1 MTRIDRSTFSTD
13 PLMKP
18 TKKAKRLYFAIAFL
32 CACLSTCLVAS
43 SATAEPGPWLQI
55 VPQSR
60 PTNLWTPGDFE
71 EEITTKSAEYPG
83 FGEGVAQVLRVQGEP
98 VGCLGTDNVVG
109 NGFCGLVTGGPAI
122 STAAQLEVLLESLY
136 GLSEVEVEGGP
147 VGSAPLKI
155 TVPGLSVPPVV
166 ARHEDGLLGAVTA
179 EVISDGGSGHLFVSI
194 LNLGDAALDGTSTPV
209 RIVDELPAGVK
220 ASGVEGFA
228 GLDNKDGPVE
238 CELESDNLVA
248 CTFENVLASYEAIE
262 VEILVSVATPPP
274 PDQTPGTV
282 TVSGGNAPITTASQ
296 NVRVSTEKAPF
307 GFEHFFA
314 RPERE
319 GGASAIQAGEHPFQL
334 TTTIVPNSNGLSG
347 ITHGEARV
355 EQAALPRN
363 LRFPLPAG
371 LVGNA
376 SAMPQC
382 PMSDFLEGARAI
394 KLLRCAPESALGVA
408 SVNIFE
414 PFFVGPKQFRA
425 PVFNL
430 PPAEGEPARFG
441 FIVERTPVL
450 VDTRVDETDGYR
462 IIAEVRNVSTI
473 AQFLSSTL
481 VLWGAPGDSR
491 HDATRGAACIFEGQF
506 GGSLG
511 PCERPPGLGD
521 PAFLRM
527 PVSCDG
533 PLGFEAEAEPWNV
546 PLGSEIARASFSA
559 PGLSGCNRV
568 PFAPSVAAE
577 PTSHLAGSASGLNFE
592 LTMPNANLLNPE
604 GIAEGQPKRV
614 QVTLPA
620 GVTVNPSEAEG
631 LAGCSSAQY
640 AAETAGSAP
649 GAGCPEASKIGTV
662 QIQTP
667 LLDETATG
675 AVYVGAP
682 YDNPFDSL
690 LSLYVIAKI
699 PARGIIVKQAG
710 KIEADPATGQ
720 LTTTFDNLPQIPFD
734 TFKLQFKDGPRAP
747 LVMPAA
753 CGSYDMTARFTPW
766 NAANPDDPAPDEVV
780 TRTVPLSVNQG
791 PHGGPCPSG
800 PRPFKPGF
808 SAGTLSNAAGHYSQ
822 LNVRLTREDDEQE
835 FTNFSVK
842 LPRGVIGKLA
852 GVPFCPDAAI
862 AAARARTGTNGGQEE
877 LDHPSCPSNSQIGR
891 LLVGAGVGGSL
902 TYVPGKL
909 YLAGTYNGAKLSVV
923 AITPARVGP
932 FDLGSVVIREAL
944 KVDPETAEVSV
955 DAVKSDP
962 IPHILQGIP
971 VRARDIRVY
980 VDRPEFILNPTSCKR
995 MVSWATVTGAGLDT
1009 GSAADDSSV
1018 KVDAPFQAA
1027 SCASLG
1033 FKPKLSLR
1041 LFNGKR
1047 RAFPRLR
1054 AVVKARPGDANI
1066 GRAQVTLPHT
1076 TFLEQGH
1083 IRTICTR
1090 VQFAAGA
1097 GNGQRCPK
1105 GSIYGRAKA
1114 FSPLLDE
1121 PLKGPVFL
1129 RSSNHALPD
1138 LVAALHSKKVDIN
1151 LAGRID
1157 SAEGGHI
1164 RNTFETVPDAP
1175 VSKFV
1180 LEMQGGRKG
1189 LIVNSVNL
1197 CHGKSRA
1204 KASFTGQNGSQLN
1217 SRPVVRAKCGG
1228 SKETGRHGR

>member
-1 MTRIDRSTFSTD
+1 MTRIDRSTFGTD
-13 PLMKP
+13 HLMKP
-18 TKKAKRLYFAIAFL
+18 TKKAMRLYFAIAFL
-32 CACLSTCLVAS
+32 CACLSTCLAAS
-43 SATAEPGPWLQI
+43 SAAAEPSPWLQI

-60 PTNLWTPGDFE
+60 PTNLWTAGDFE

-83 FGEGVAQVLRVQGEP
+83 YGEGVAQVLRVQGKKI
-98 VGCLGTDNVVG
+98 GCLGTDNFVG

-122 STAAQLEVLLESLY
+122 STAAQLEALLEGVY

-147 VGSAPLKI
+147 VGTAPLKI

-166 ARHEDGLLGAVTA
+166 ARQEDGLLGTVTA
-179 EVISDGGSGHLFVSI
+179 EVISDGGSGHLFVNI
-194 LNLGDAALDGTSTPV
+194 LNIGDAALDGTSVPV
-209 RIVDELPAGVK
+209 RIVDELPAGVE
-220 ASGVEGFA
+220 ASSVEGFA
-228 GLDNKDGPVE
+228 GLENKDGPVD
-238 CELESDNLVA
+238 CELESRHLVA
-248 CTFENVLASYEAIE
+248 CTFENVLPSYEAIE
-262 VEILVSVATPPP
+262 VEILVSVATSPPP
-274 PDQTPGTV
+274 SQDPGTV
-282 TVSGGNAPITTASQ
+282 TVSGGNAPITTAAQ
-296 NVRVSTEKAPF
+296 PVRVSPEKAPF
-307 GFEHFFA
+307 GFEHFSA
-314 RPERE
+314 QPEEE
-319 GGASAIQAGEHPFQL
+319 GGAPAIQAGEHPFQL
-334 TTTIVPNSNGLSG
+334 TTTIVPNSTGLSG

-363 LRFPLPAG
+363 LRFPLPPG

-382 PMSDFLEGARAI
+382 SMADFLEGARAANLI
-394 KLLRCAPESALGVA
+394 RCSPESAIGVA
-408 SVNIFE
+408 SVDIFE
-414 PFFVGPKQFRA
+414 PLFVGPKQFRA

-450 VDTRVDETDGYR
+450 VDTRVDQDHGYR
-462 IIAEVRNVSTI
+462 IVAEVRNVSTI

-481 VLWGAPGDSR
+481 VLWGAPGDTR
-491 HDATRGAACIFEGQF
+491 HDATRGAACIFEGEF

-511 PCERPPGLGD
+511 PCERPPGLGE
-521 PAFLRM
+521 PAFLRL

-533 PLGFEAEAEPWNV
+533 PLRFEAEAEPWNV
-546 PLGSEIARASFSA
+546 PLGSEIARASFDA

-577 PTSHLAGSASGLNFE
+577 PTSHVAGSASGLDFE
-592 LTMPNANLLNPE
+592 LTMPNANLLNRE
-604 GIAEGQPKRV
+604 GIAEGQAKKV
-614 QVTLPA
+614 EVTLPA

-631 LAGCSSAQY
+631 LAGCSAAQY
-640 AAETAGSAP
+640 AAETADSLP
-649 GAGCPEASKIGTV
+649 GEGCPEASKIGTV

-675 AVYVGAP
+675 AVLVGVP
-682 YDNPFDSL
+682 HDNPFDSL

-720 LTTTFDNLPQIPFD
+720 LTTTFDNLPQIPFS

-766 NAANPDDPAPDEVV
+766 NAANPDNPAPDEVV
-780 TRTVPLSVNQG
+780 TKTVPLSVNQG
-791 PHGGPCPSG
+791 PHGTCPSG
-800 PRPFKPGF
+800 TPPFKPGF

-822 LNVRLTREDDEQE
+822 LNLRITREDDEQE
-835 FTNFSVK
+835 FTDFSVK
-842 LPRGVIGKLA
+842 LPPGLIGKLA
-852 GVPFCPDAAI
+852 GIPFCSDAAI
-862 AAARARTGTNGGQEE
+862 AAARARTGAEGGQEE

-909 YLAGTYNGAKLSVV
+909 YLAGPYNGSKLSVV
-923 AITPARVGP
+923 AITPAKVGP

-944 KVDPETAEVSV
+944 KVDPETAKVSV
-955 DAVKSDP
+955 DAAKSDP

-995 MVSWATVTGAGLDT
+995 MVSSATVTGSGLDT

-1018 KVDAPFQAA
+1018 RVEAPFQAA

-1054 AVVKARPGDANI
+1054 AVVTARPGDANI

-1097 GNGQRCPK
+1097 GNGQHCPK
-1105 GSIYGRAKA
+1105 ASIYGRVRAV
-1114 FSPLLDE
+1114 SPLLDE

-1138 LVAALHSKKVDIN
+1138 LVAALHSRKVDIN

-1180 LEMQGGRKG
+1180 LEMQGGQKG
-1189 LIVNSVNL
+1189 LIVNSANL
-1197 CHGKSRA
+1197 CHGKPRA

-1217 SRPVVRAKCGG
+1217 LRPVVRAKCGG
-1228 SKETGRHGR
+1228 SKKSGRPGR